1 MFAPRYFAPRFFAPR
16 YFPPGAEAEPQI
28 NYGAFSYVL
37 IGPKKKRKRVKE
49 KIEHVYD
56 TIERSIAELEAKP
69 QKKPVT
75 RKIEALKQVQL
86 RLEDVQAI
94 SQAMSEDIL
103 DETFDALDTL
113 SRRLTQ
119 AEIKRLNAKLLALK
133 RRADA
138 YLLLIMAAIDG

>member
-1 MFAPRYFAPRFFAPR
+1 MNPYVNSLNGWGGGFIAFWPSQ
-16 YFPPGAEAEPQI
+16 AELQI

-37 IGPKKKRKRVKE
+37 IGPKKKRKRVAE

-69 QKKPVT
+69 QKKPIV
-75 RKIEALKQVQL
+75 RKIEALKRVQL

-103 DETFDALDTL
+103 DETFNVLDDI
-113 SRRLTQ
+113 SKRLTQ